1 LTVQLTKLLVRRIQ
15 QELVPM
21 KHEVEVA
28 LQAVRFE
35 LKSLESYGNAN
46 TPAERQKLLVTLTQ
60 EYMRHL
66 SDCVRGE
73 YRDRLI
79 VTNPD
84 LRLYTRAL
92 NIFTELQVRK

>member
-1 LTVQLTKLLVRRIQ
+1 VPLTFLRLCFLLYTNQPTIQ
-15 QELVPM
+15 PFQ
-21 KHEVEVA
+21 
-28 LQAVRFE
+28 VRFE
-35 LKSLESYGNAN
+35 LKSLESYGAAN

-92 NIFTELQVRK
+92 NIFTELQVCAR